1 MAQRHLG
8 VALDFSPSSNYALKW
23 GLDNLVRDGDTLFLI
38 LVNKNT
44 DLEESKFALWGTAG
58 SPLIPFLEFTDPKV
72 MSNYGLDSNEE
83 VNKLVHEALKEK
95 KITVVAKVY
104 YGDAREKLCDAIL
117 DLSMDALVMGS
128 RGLGG
133 LKRVFLG
140 SVSNYVVNNAPCPI
154 TVVKLPE
161 SSSTQ

>member
-1 MAQRHLG
+1 MAERHIG
-8 VALDFSPSSNYALKW
+8 VALDFSASSNYALKW
-23 GLDNLVRDGDTLFLI
+23 GLGNLVRDGDTLYLI
-38 LVNKNT
+38 MVNKDA
-44 DLEESKFALWGTAG
+44 DLEETKLQLWGSYG
-58 SPLIPFLEFTDPKV
+58 SPLIPFVELKDPNTLK
-72 MSNYGLDSNEE
+72 NYGLQSSEE
-83 VNKLVHEALKEK
+83 VVRLVEESLNEK
-95 KITVVAKVY
+95 KIKVFGKVY

-117 DLSMDALVMGS
+117 ELSMDALVMGS

-161 SSSTQ
+161 SSLS

>member
-1 MAQRHLG
+1 MAERHIG

-23 GLDNLVRDGDTLFLI
+23 ALDNLVRDGDTLFLI

-44 DLEESKFALWGTAG
+44 DLEESKIHLWGVSG
-58 SPLIPFLEFTDPKV
+58 SPLIPFVEFTDSHVLK
-72 MSNYGLDSNEE
+72 NYGLDSNEE
-83 VNKLVHEALKEK
+83 VNTLVAEALKEK
-95 KITVVAKVY
+95 KIKVLGKVY

-161 SSSTQ
+161 SSSS